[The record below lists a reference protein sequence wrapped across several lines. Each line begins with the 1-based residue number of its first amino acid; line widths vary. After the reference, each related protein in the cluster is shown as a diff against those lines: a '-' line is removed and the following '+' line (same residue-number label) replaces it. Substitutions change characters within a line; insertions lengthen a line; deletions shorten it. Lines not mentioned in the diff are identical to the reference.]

1 MLTNSKIN
9 SVVKCLFSIVL
20 VTGAGACSKK
30 AESGDKAAAGK
41 PVAVEPSN
49 DFMAKSAAED
59 VVKIKAAL
67 AAKTPGD
74 ASLPCASAVAAAS
87 EIKDAALKSEV
98 TKLCS
103 HDAPLAVL
111 VQAAD
116 AAEAAR
122 AKQPDEPVLEQCFN
136 AEVATAEEAA
146 TTGGGMDEA
155 IKAALARYKKACPK
169 W

>member
-1 MLTNSKIN
+1 MLKQSNLCIL
-9 SVVKCLFSIVL
+9 VKCMFSMAL
-20 VTGAGACSKK
+20 MAGFVACSKK
-30 AESGDKAAAGK
+30 DSSATVAAEK
-41 PVAVEPSN
+41 PVAAET

-67 AAKTPGD
+67 AAKTPSD
-74 ASLPCASAVAAAS
+74 ASLPCASAVAAAK
-87 EIKDAALKSEV
+87 EIKDAALKTEV
-98 TKLCS
+98 TKLCT

-146 TTGGGMDEA
+146 AAGMDDA

-169 W
+169 G